1 MIPNSRLVTLLN
13 SVFADINMENVQLC
27 LNIWI
32 RESLPCEETAFA
44 IISSDSENCHVQI
57 RGVHKLSPTIHAG
70 RVQLWRHAFRQAD
83 EVSFQDLPPKMKRYV
98 KNIFQLDI
106 CDPAITSHAIYD
118 GGSNLV
124 GLLFIRHQSFISK
137 QSLDPALLTA
147 HVQVAAA
154 LISMAITTE
163 TTTGHVD
170 FAKTMLQLFAD
181 AFKSAD
187 DLHKV
192 ASTLCATAKK
202 LIPCEECNLH
212 LLDRD
217 KNEFVLYGGN
227 SDEQMNQQRLPA
239 TDTVLNEVLSTMEI
253 LNITRPH
260 GAAAEEQTD
269 NSKKVNKCKLSMIP
283 NLGERHANHFNT
295 LAFPLAKKGE
305 IMAIIEMHNKLNTP
319 NFTPNDVNIVCML
332 QPFYVTCF
340 AHSLRL
346 KCLKEI
352 NNRLATSTNRL
363 AITGEAIEEK
373 DALALSLG
381 PIQNIERF
389 IISFTYSVHGMPIHY
404 TLKTAMAMFYD
415 MGFPSALG
423 IERKKL
429 ARFLLKVKEA
439 YRNVP
444 YHNWYH
450 AFSAAHFFFV
460 MMKQIPEIRKF
471 YSTLE
476 CASILVACF
485 CHDMDHRGT
494 NNAFQLQS
502 CTRLAQLFS
511 SEGSILECHHFTQA
525 MAVMHAPESNI
536 FSELSFRDFHTA
548 ISIIKDVI
556 RASDLANY
564 FRIQPDLMKLANK
577 GIDLTDEEH
586 RYMLRSLLMTVC
598 DVSDQVKTWK
608 TSRAAAAR
616 IYEEFFAQ
624 GDLEKAMNR
633 KPKEMMD
640 RDKADVIKSQL
651 QFFDNVVLP
660 VFKMISVFFPQMEYV
675 YENGHTNRRCY
686 EIMQQVLGEKAD
698 SCVNKSD
705 LTLLADGA
713 LENKVLSILQQKKM
727 KNEN

>member
-1 MIPNSRLVTLLN
+1 MIPNSRLVSLLN
-13 SVFADINMENVQLC
+13 SVFADVNMENVQLC

-32 RESLPCEETAFA
+32 RESLPCEESAFA

-70 RVQLWRHAFRQAD
+70 RVQLWRHAFRQGD
-83 EVSFQDLPPKMKRYV
+83 ELSFQNLPPKMKRYV
-98 KNIFQLDI
+98 KNIFQLDVS
-106 CDPAITSHAIYD
+106 DPAITSHAIYD
-118 GGSNLV
+118 EGGSNLV
-124 GLLFIRHQSFISK
+124 GLLFIRHQSLITK
-137 QSLDPALLTA
+137 QNLDPELLTA

-154 LISMAITTE
+154 LISMVITTE

-170 FAKTMLQLFAD
+170 FAKTMLQLFLD
-181 AFKSAD
+181 AFKRAD
-187 DLHKV
+187 DLHDV

-202 LIPCEECNLH
+202 LILCEECNLY
-212 LLDRD
+212 LFDRD
-217 KNEFVLYGGN
+217 KNEFVLYN
-227 SDEQMNQQRLPA
+227 EKQLNQQRLPA
-239 TDTVLNEVLSTMEI
+239 TDAVLNEVLSTLEI
-253 LNITRPH
+253 FNISRPND
-260 GAAAEEQTD
+260 AADEAQTD
-269 NSKKVNKCKLSMIP
+269 HSKKVNNRNLTTIP
-283 NLGERHANHFNT
+283 NLGERHAKHFNT

-305 IMAIIEMHNKLNTP
+305 IMAVVEMHNKSTTP
-319 NFTPNDVNIVCML
+319 NFTPNDVNIVRML

-352 NNRLATSTNRL
+352 NKRLATSTNRL
-363 AITGEAIEEK
+363 AITGEEIEEQ
-373 DALALSLG
+373 DALALCLG

-389 IISFTYSVHGMPIHY
+389 IISFTYSVHGMPIYY

-415 MGFPSALG
+415 MGFMSALG

-502 CTRLAQLFS
+502 CTRLAQLFNN
-511 SEGSILECHHFTQA
+511 EGSILECHHFTQA

-536 FSELSFRDFHTA
+536 FSQLSFSDFHTA
-548 ISIIKDVI
+548 MSIIRNVI
-556 RASDLANY
+556 QASDLANY
-564 FRIQPDLMKLANK
+564 FRIQPDLMKLSKK

-616 IYEEFFAQ
+616 VFEEFFAQ

-633 KPKEMMD
+633 KPTEMMD

-651 QFFDNVVLP
+651 QFFDNIILP
-660 VFKMISVFFPQMEYV
+660 VFKMISAFFPQMESV
-675 YENGHTNRRCY
+675 YENGQTNRRCY
-686 EIMQQVLGEKAD
+686 EIMQQ
-698 SCVNKSD
+698 
-705 LTLLADGA
+705 
-713 LENKVLSILQQKKM
+713 LSLFWTPYQ
-727 KNEN
+727 NR